1 MDKIVFLAVTL
12 IVNFQGLPQNKIT
25 PGDTSIERAFL
36 KSEVYNMAYSIK
48 QNGTYFEIGN
58 YETRITVEENQ
69 FNVKTTLEFYN
80 SDILWQDHF
89 VSDANSLKPIS
100 SISDRKGDRIISI
113 RFADKI
119 TGIFRND
126 KNGLETPI
134 LVENTDNF
142 FDISTYPYLL
152 KSLPLKSGYQ
162 ARIPVFDFEAVD
174 ANKKFSEVI
183 LREVKSDLFVS
194 DLTGEHQVWKL
205 DVFEESTKHNFQ
217 YFIDKSNRRIW
228 QINIF
233 SVKGDMI
240 SLKNKETD
248 FNPFTNQFNKKET
261 LKLVNEGHAIIEGV
275 AFARDNENEGALKGL
290 AVLNINKK
298 QYAPKG
304 TTVVLMPYTAYY
316 KEWMGLNQKQE
327 KIKNATPIPL
337 QKEAFDCLKFST
349 VYDDDGHFEFTNL
362 LPGDYLISTSFGY
375 NHTSKR
381 TEVTGT
387 SDVYYKGNYVGSNVY
402 TSVFSYSTAGQ
413 ANIQKVLSIKK
424 EDEKVSLKLKKTH

>member
-1 MDKIVFLAVTL
+1 MDKIVLFVLTL
-12 IVNFQGLPQNKIT
+12 IVNLQVLPQNKIM
-25 PGDTSIERAFL
+25 PGDGSIDPAFL
-36 KSEVYNMAYSIK
+36 KSEVYHMAYSIW
-48 QNGTYFEIGN
+48 QNGKYHEIGN
-58 YETRITVEENQ
+58 YETMITVENDQLE
-69 FNVKTTLEFYN
+69 VKTTLGFYD

-89 VSDANSLKPIS
+89 VADAKSLKPIHS
-100 SISDRKGDRIISI
+100 NSDRKGDRTISI
-113 RFADKI
+113 RFADNI
-119 TGIFRND
+119 TGTLRND
-126 KNGLETPI
+126 RNGLETPI
-134 LVENTDNF
+134 LEQNTGNF

-152 KSLPLKSGYQ
+152 KALPLKSGYQ

-183 LREVKSDLFVS
+183 LKEVTSELFVS

-217 YFIDKSNRRIW
+217 YFIDKLDRRIW
-228 QINIF
+228 QITIIPA
-233 SVKGDMI
+233 KGDVI

-261 LKLVNEGHAIIEGV
+261 LKLVSEGHATIEGV
-275 AFARDNENEGALKGL
+275 AFAKDNENEGALKGL

-316 KEWMGLNQKQE
+316 QEWMALNQKQE
-327 KIKNATPIPL
+327 KIKNTKPIPL
-337 QKEAFDCLKFST
+337 QKEAFDCLKFTT
-349 VYDDDGHFEFTNL
+349 VYDDGGHFEFTNL

-381 TEVTGT
+381 TAVSGT

-402 TSVFSYSTAGQ
+402 TSVFSYSMAGQ

-424 EDEKVSLKLKKTH
+424 DDEKVFLKLRKTR